1 VKREGIDKK
10 IIKDLKGGDI
20 VAFDAVYEKYF
31 HRLYGFVLRYL
42 KRSED
47 AEGIVQDVFL
57 KIWESRNK
65 IDVYSS
71 FESFIFTITY
81 NATISLLRKRLSED
95 KYLEQL
101 KYTQQSEK
109 IADLNEDIDLNELD
123 QKVQVLL
130 NKLTPR
136 QKDVFI
142 LSRIEGLTHKE
153 IANKLNLSVNTVKN
167 HMVSALS
174 FLKANID
181 SNYFAFFLYISLFL

>member
-1 VKREGIDKK
+1 
-10 IIKDLKGGDI
+10 L
-20 VAFDAVYEKYF
+20 
-31 HRLYGFVLRYL
+31 LGFVLRYL

-47 AEGIVQDVFL
+47 AEGIVQEVFF

-65 IDVYSS
+65 IDVYAS
-71 FESFIFTITY
+71 FELFIFTITY

-109 IADLNEDIDLNELD
+109 LSDLNEEINLNELD

-142 LSRIEGLTHKE
+142 LSRIEGL
-153 IANKLNLSVNTVKN
+153 NS
-167 HMVSALS
+167 
-174 FLKANID
+174 
-181 SNYFAFFLYISLFL
+181 